1 MITLEVKYRT
11 TVKTVRLFNSWDVT
25 DEDIVPRDIITMERQ
40 KDKYVLYDDGFD
52 TYGRVKG
59 RTTKAYVTETGIIKR
74 FDYCSFVRIQYPY
87 TNYSGAKCY
96 DEHPVCRPYR
106 RMEYLAAGTFI
117 KTNKK
122 VNLTPRI
129 RMLIKD
135 KMVESLHSKGITEE
149 FIVDKLLREIDN
161 MRGRGADRLTAL
173 AMLSRTA
180 GIELEKQTAGKVEM
194 NQPLFQQFNMGTIQD
209 QRRNIPNK
217 KELGEEVQGIGYNI
231 LSEAQAVDFVTCD
244 GDKSKLTVK
253 KIKLRNNEKITKDNC
268 DDPE

>member
-11 TVKTVRLFNSWDVT
+11 TTKTVRLFNSWDVT
-25 DEDIVPRDIITMERQ
+25 DEDIVPRDIITMDRQ

-52 TYGRVKG
+52 TYGRIKG

-96 DEHPVCRPYR
+96 DEHPICRPYR

-122 VNLTPRI
+122 VSLTPRI

-135 KMVESLHSKGITEE
+135 KMVESLRSKGITEE

-180 GIELEKQTAGKVEM
+180 GIELEKQTASKVEM

-209 QRRNIPNK
+209 QRRNVATS
-217 KELGEEVQGIGYNI
+217 KELKEEIQAVGYNTFTQD
-231 LSEAQAVDFVTCD
+231 EAVDFVTSD
-244 GDKSKLTVK
+244 GEPTKRYIKN
-253 KIKLRNNEKITKDNC
+253 IKLRNDEMITEEKCNDTK
-268 DDPE
+268 